1 MGTSH
6 GRTIQVFHFLFCIN
20 LFLLSPLI
28 ILGQKSFLQQAVS
41 ISVSDKPVADVLD
54 KLSNICGVRF
64 TYDPDDISAGKR
76 ISLDVKNMPLAG
88 VLSKT
93 FGDNSIKFREKGAQ
107 VIIFRDRSEKET
119 PFAGS
124 LVQKPEITT
133 DKDQIK
139 PGESKDKE
147 QKTSRNA
154 LKMSPGESKTSLPDT
169 LYIIRRDTIL
179 KFDTL
184 LQVDT
189 LVLHDTVF
197 LKREEILKDENTGKK
212 DWGFFAEVSGSYI
225 LSKMILSSSRA
236 EDEILATKLG
246 TTGITNLPGY
256 SAGLGVGYHIKG
268 WSLHSG
274 LYYTRYFQTF
284 TYSYGHQT
292 GGYFET
298 DTIEKYY
305 TLSGPDTSW
314 FYITDSTWLEKQIH
328 QYNYKQQNQ
337 FRYIEIPFSVSYA
350 FYHRNFDIYL
360 SGGVI
365 AGILPSFSGSFI
377 NPTTPDFPVSPLKE
391 ISLNTFI
398 LSVTGGAGTRF
409 SLNDRIGMLAEV
421 FYRQQLRSIYKSYPV
436 SVKFGSVS
444 FRFGL
449 TYNF

>member
-1 MGTSH
+1 MGTSQ
-6 GRTIQVFHFLFCIN
+6 GRVRQVFHFFFCIN
-20 LFLLSPLI
+20 LFLLSPI
-28 ILGQKSFLQQAVS
+28 ILLGQKSLLKLPVS
-41 ISVSDKPVADVLD
+41 ISVSEKPVADVLD

-64 TYDPDDISAGKR
+64 TYDPDDISAGRR
-76 ISLDVKNMPLAG
+76 ISFDVKNMPLAG

-107 VIIFRDRSEKET
+107 IIIFRDRSEKET
-119 PFAGS
+119 PLAGS
-124 LVQKPEITT
+124 LVQKPEITRE
-133 DKDQIK
+133 QSPVK
-139 PGESKDKE
+139 PGEIKDKE
-147 QKTSRNA
+147 KKTSPNA
-154 LKMSPGESKTSLPDT
+154 LNMSPGESKTNRPDT

-184 LQVDT
+184 LRVDT

-197 LKREEILKDENTGKK
+197 LNRKEIVMDVNTGKK
-212 DWGFFAEVSGSYI
+212 DRGFFADVSGCYI
-225 LSKMILSSSRA
+225 LSKMILTSSRA
-236 EDEILATKLG
+236 QDEILASKLG
-246 TTGITNLPGY
+246 TTGIKNLPGY
-256 SAGLGVGYHIKG
+256 STGLGLGYYIKG

-284 TYSYGHQT
+284 TYTYGHQT

-305 TLSGPDTSW
+305 TLTGPDTSW
-314 FYITDSTWLEKQIH
+314 FFITDSTWLEKQIH

-337 FRYIEIPFSVSYA
+337 FRYIEIPLSVSYA
-350 FYHRNFDIYL
+350 VYHRNFDIYL

-365 AGILPSFSGSFI
+365 AGILPYSSGSFI
-377 NPTTPDFPVSPLKE
+377 NPAPDFPISPLKE

-398 LSVTGGAGTRF
+398 LSVTGGAGARF
-409 SLNDRIGMLAEV
+409 SLNDHTGLLTEV
-421 FYRQQLRSIYKSYPV
+421 SYRQQLRSIYKDYPV

-444 FRFGL
+444 FRLGL